1 MKMTIAAGLMMTGM
15 MVPLLGC
22 GGESARELAASGTQ
36 DAPATITVYKS
47 GLNLTDTE
55 FQTFFVEPV
64 RKKYPQYTLRLIAD
78 EKGAT
83 PEELLAAGTFPD
95 IIFTSNP
102 SYFRF
107 LGLNVVQSLD
117 DAVKRNAFDLRR
129 IQPVITDS
137 IRLYSDQGQ
146 LVALPF
152 SLNTAALFYNKD
164 IFDKFGLEYPGEG
177 LTWDET
183 LKLGRQLTRSDNG
196 TKYVGIDLTEP
207 MNVARGLSLPLID
220 PASGKAAVGGE
231 AWVKVFRL
239 LQESYGIP
247 GYIGEGDRYAY
258 GNKAFMQERNLAM
271 LPNWLGGLIGPLHEL
286 AKQGNPLNWDVA
298 PLPNFPEA
306 LGTGREIDIH
316 SMMLSKIGAQQDQ
329 AWQVMSLMLSD
340 EVQKTVSRSGRQ
352 SVLDNA
358 QLNDEFGKEL
368 DSLAGK
374 RTANIF
380 KTKPRL
386 LHPPS
391 EFDKDVA
398 IKRINEAAKDVA
410 AGRADV
416 NSALRSAADNIDKE
430 IASLKNTD
438 RTQTG
443 AK

>member
-1 MKMTIAAGLMMTGM
+1 MFKTISAGLMMTGI
-15 MVPLLGC
+15 MVPILGC
-22 GGESARELAASGTQ
+22 GGESVPNLTAVSAK

-55 FQTFFVEPV
+55 FQTFFVDPV
-64 RKKYPQYTLRLIAD
+64 QKKYPQYTLRLIAD

-107 LGLNVVQSLD
+107 LSLDVVQGLD
-117 DAVKRNAFDLRR
+117 DVIKKDAFDLSR
-129 IQPVITDS
+129 IKPVITDS
-137 IRLYSDQGQ
+137 IRLYSGNQQ
-146 LVALPF
+146 LIALPF

-164 IFDKFGLEYPGEG
+164 VFDKFGMEYPREG
-177 LTWDET
+177 LTWDEA
-183 LKLGRQLTRSDNG
+183 LKLGRQLTRTDNG

-220 PASGKAAVGGE
+220 PKSGKAAVGSE

-239 LQESYGIP
+239 LQESYEIP
-247 GYIGEGDRYAY
+247 GYIGDNDRYSY

-286 AKQGNPLNWDVA
+286 AKQGNPLSWDVA

-316 SMMLSKIGAQQDQ
+316 SMMLSRLGAHQEQ
-329 AWQVMSLMLSD
+329 AWQVMSLMLQD
-340 EVQKTVSRSGRQ
+340 EVQNIISRAGRQ
-352 SVLDNA
+352 SVLDNPR
-358 QLNDEFGKEL
+358 LDEEFGKEL

-374 RTANIF
+374 QTANIF

-398 IKRINEAAKDVA
+398 IKRMNEAAKDVA
-410 AGRADV
+410 IGRVDV
-416 NSALRSAADNIDKE
+416 NTALRNAADNIDKD

-438 RTQTG
+438 RAQAG